1 MRVDVVESIPE
12 RAVAEVKAA
21 DDTSVKLAL
30 ENFQSAMQGEDSLF
44 NSRQGG
50 YWQVTLA
57 GGGREV
63 CSGGFLLSFRGKE
76 FRRDR
81 SVHFQLIQ
89 KLTEL
94 LKNAGSPEVLAAK
107 LCLLSERQDESV
119 QKVFALR
126 IELEAA
132 GNSSEQ
138 AAVRWGLGVA
148 HLQQALLFTSRYLRQ
163 QIPQKNG

>member
-1 MRVDVVESIPE
+1 MRVEVVESIPE
-12 RAVAEVKAA
+12 GAVAEVRAA

-30 ENFQSAMQGEDSLF
+30 QNFQSAMQGDDSF
-44 NSRQGG
+44 FDSRQRGN
-50 YWQVTLA
+50 WQVTLA
-57 GGGREV
+57 GDGREV
-63 CSGGFLLSFRGKE
+63 CSGGFHLFFRGKE

-81 SVHFQLIQ
+81 SLHFQLIQ

-119 QKVFALR
+119 QGVFALK

-138 AAVRWGLGVA
+138 AALRWGLGVA

-163 QIPQKNG
+163 QISQKSA